1 MYHDYDLQKILDHIR
16 SHSSPDKKKKVI
28 IDSDAYNEIDD
39 QFAITYLLKNSDKL
53 NTKAIYAAPF
63 LNARSTSACDGME
76 KSYNEIF
83 KLLDLM
89 NVKMDVFRGSD
100 SFLADEKTPIISD
113 AARDLAARVED
124 YSPENPLY
132 VVAIGAITNV
142 ASAVLLNPK
151 VAENAVLVWLG
162 GHARHFHDTR
172 EFNMVQDIA
181 ASRIVMSCGM
191 PFVQLPCCGVV
202 SAFTISKPELEY
214 WLAGKSPIADY
225 LARNTIEEAERYAH
239 GRPWTRVI
247 WDVTAVAWLVNDR
260 DRFMLSRV
268 INTSLSDYNGK
279 YEDKADGDPMRYV
292 YHIHRDA
299 LMKDLFDKIL
309 GE

>member
-1 MYHDYDLQKILDHIR
+1 MTQEQRLKNLCVPTGKVDVVLDT
-16 SHSSPDKKKKVI
+16 
-28 IDSDAYNEIDD
+28 DAYNEIDD
-39 QFAITYLLKNSDKL
+39 QFAITYLLKNSQKL

-63 LNARSTSACDGME
+63 LNSRSVSAADGME

-89 NVKMDVFRGSD
+89 NIKMDVYRGSD
-100 SFLADEKTPIISD
+100 AFLSDEKTPIISD
-113 AARDLAARVED
+113 AARDLAARVEN

-162 GHARHFHDTR
+162 GHGLHFHDTR

-181 ASRIVMSCGM
+181 ASRVVMSCGM
-191 PFVQLPCCGVV
+191 PFVQLPCMGVV
-202 SAFTISKPELEY
+202 SGFTTSKPELEY
-214 WLAGKSPIADY
+214 WLVGKNPIADY
-225 LARNTIEEAERYAH
+225 LARNTIEEADSYAF
-239 GRPWTRVI
+239 GKVWTRVI
-247 WDVTAVAWLVNDR
+247 WDVTAVAWLLNDN
-260 DRFMLSRV
+260 DRFMLSRL
-268 INTSLSDYNGK
+268 IKTSLSDYSGK
-279 YEDKADGDPMRYV
+279 YEDYEAGEQMRYV

-299 LMKDLFDKIL
+299 LMRDLFAKIL